1 MSVFQLRETQVGKL
15 ERKTEAHSVIGL
27 GTVERRF
34 GESGR
39 TRSLAHWPEGLL
51 GPTEDSQRVMKA
63 NKNIL
68 RTFPNQRSTGGF
80 AVAVVSLSRS
90 CS

>member
-1 MSVFQLRETQVGKL
+1 M
-15 ERKTEAHSVIGL
+15 IGL

-63 NKNIL
+63 NKNVL
-68 RTFPNQRSTGGF
+68 RTFPN
-80 AVAVVSLSRS
+80 
-90 CS
+90 